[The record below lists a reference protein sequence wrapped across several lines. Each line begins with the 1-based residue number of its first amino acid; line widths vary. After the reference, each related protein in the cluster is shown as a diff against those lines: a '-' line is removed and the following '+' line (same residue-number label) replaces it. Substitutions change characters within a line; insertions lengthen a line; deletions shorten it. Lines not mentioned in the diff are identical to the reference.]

1 MSLEQ
6 KHEVLSGLLIFSPSL
21 TQQIHL
27 RRDALLQMKPAPKTS
42 LHLIFILLVFLILLQ
57 LLLIFILILI
67 LLIDRVAAAD
77 WFSEADPRS
86 AAARQRRRRF
96 TGFVLG
102 GRGRCGRGRLLEH
115 RVAKFNRQRRRED
128 GRVVRQSVS

>member
-1 MSLEQ
+1 MS
-6 KHEVLSGLLIFSPSL
+6 FL

-42 LHLIFILLVFLILLQ
+42 LHLIFVLLGFLILLQ

-67 LLIDRVAAAD
+67 LILIDRVAAAD

-86 AAARQRRRRF
+86 AAARQRGRRF
-96 TGFVLG
+96 TGFVQG
-102 GRGRCGRGRLLEH
+102 GRGRCGRGRLLGH
-115 RVAKFNRQRRRED
+115 RVTTFNRQRRRED
-128 GRVVRQSVS
+128 GRVVRQSVG

>member
-42 LHLIFILLVFLILLQ
+42 LHLIFVLLVFLILLQ

-67 LLIDRVAAAD
+67 IDRVAAAD

-102 GRGRCGRGRLLEH
+102 GWGRCGRGRLLEH